1 VKKIFV
7 SYSRR
12 DAGDFANQVYK
23 HLSTFK
29 YDIFTDVNGIR
40 GGDVWNKTIEKN
52 ISNCDIFVVI
62 LTHGALQS
70 PHVEK
75 EVLQAHKEKKIIIPC
90 FHISIIPRYIDKL
103 ELNKFQGV
111 EFDEKEQLARDLY
124 VMIDPI
130 KKPPEDRN
138 GTKTGSEIFSD

>member
-1 VKKIFV
+1 MKIFV

-23 HLSTFK
+23 HLSSSN
-29 YDIFTDVNGIR
+29 DNIFTDVNSIR
-40 GGDVWNKTIEKN
+40 GGDVWSKTIEEN

-62 LTHGALQS
+62 LTHGALKS

-75 EVLQAHKEKKIIIPC
+75 EVLQAQKEKKTIIPC
-90 FHISIIPRYIDKL
+90 FHTSIIPRYIDKL

-111 EFDEKEQLARDLY
+111 EFDEKEQLARDLQSK
-124 VMIDPI
+124 I
-130 KKPPEDRN
+130 
-138 GTKTGSEIFSD
+138 S